1 MSRRFWLGTPKGQ
14 YTSAITSFL
23 TSRLTNTSFTT
34 SAPTLSPTTFITQ
47 WYTPT
52 PTSNLT
58 DTTYPTLFTDPGVDT
73 EYSNSFVTNYITNWV
88 YPVSTAFDVNTIFT
102 PTSNQT
108 FKGNYNTAIST
119 ILTPGSTQYTVP
131 TTSTSFTP
139 TPTSYTSFTPGS
151 TQYTVP
157 TTSTSYTP
165 TGTVYTSYTPTP
177 TDYPVLTPTPT
188 NYTYFFTYPT
198 QYSRPTAGSR
208 NTTSYDT
215 DFDYRPTDYERN
227 TAVAGYYYTT
237 FDPTSY
243 DVTYPSSA
251 SGCYYYNV
259 DGDLISQDSIPSN
272 CSIVSCS
279 PAVNNYSPG
288 QRLTAYTYFQ
298 ATFYTSTY
306 ISNVTTY
313 STTSSNTYVGQGL
326 TSPPFAG
333 GCYPEIDAAEY
344 CANPESNCYPCNIYE
359 LTSVINTSIQ
369 GYSVTATV
377 YYNSGYT
384 LNQYTAVSYLSS
396 ACQDCSLSCTDTVN
410 TDNPNPTGGYVAPSS
425 RNTTYSVDTLYG
437 FTINTTITPT
447 EYTYNTGYYVPTQ
460 GEGYNVTLTNYTT
473 YTQLSTQ
480 YTNLTPGTTQYT
492 SFTPVQETR
501 FDPTTYTNLTPGTT
515 QYTSFTP
522 VQETRFDP
530 TTYTSFSTG
539 LTSTLEPT
547 SYLTETGIT
556 TSFRDTDYATSNPT
570 SRTTT
575 TTYLQNTGAT
585 AYEVPTSHETT
596 TTYDTDYLTQ
606 RETSRDTEVITSWL
620 TDDNVTTSFT
630 TSRSTTWFT
639 Q

>member
-47 WYTPT
+47 WYTPV

-58 DTTYPTLFTDPGVDT
+58 TTTYPTLFTPPGVDT
-73 EYSNSFVTNYITNWV
+73 EYSSSFVTNYITNWV
-88 YPVSTAFDVNTIFT
+88 YPVSTAFAVNTIFT

-119 ILTPGSTQYTVP
+119 ILS
-131 TTSTSFTP
+131 P
-139 TPTSYTSFTPGS
+139 TP
-151 TQYTVP
+151 
-157 TTSTSYTP
+157 
-165 TGTVYTSYTPTP
+165 TVYTSYTPTP
-177 TDYPVLTPTPT
+177 TSFEFI
-188 NYTYFFTYPT
+188 N
-198 QYSRPTAGSR
+198 SR
-208 NTTSYDT
+208 NTQITYYYTYDTLYSHPTSHPTVDT
-215 DFDYRPTDYERN
+215 DFLLVDLTRSTVYQRN
-227 TAVAGYYYTT
+227 TTVDGYYYPTYT
-237 FDPTSY
+237 PTSY

-259 DGDLISQDSIPSN
+259 DGALIGQDSIPSN

-288 QRLTAYTYFQ
+288 QRLTAYSYSQ
-298 ATFYTSTY
+298 PTFYVSQY
-306 ISNVTTY
+306 VSNVTTF
-313 STTSSNTYVGQGL
+313 TTSSQ
-326 TSPPFAG
+326 FAG
-333 GCYPEIDAAEY
+333 YESGQTDPDNGINDCYPSSDPGVVAY
-344 CANPESNCYPCNIYE
+344 CQDVNARCEPCQVAVY
-359 LTSVINTSIQ
+359 TTVINESVQ
-369 GYSVTATV
+369 GYAVTATV

-396 ACQDCSLSCTDTVN
+396 SCQDCSLSCTDTVN
-410 TDNPNPTGGYVAPSS
+410 TIITNSNGGYVAPSS
-425 RNTTYSVDTLYG
+425 RVTTYSVDTIYD
-437 FTINTTITPT
+437 NTTYTNFTPRITTYET
-447 EYTYNTGYYVPTQ
+447 EYYVPTQ
-460 GEGYNVTLTNYTT
+460 GTGYIPTSTNFTDYGVR
-473 YTQLSTQ
+473 STQ

-492 SFTPVQETR
+492 SFS
-501 FDPTTYTNLTPGTT
+501 TT
-515 QYTSFTP
+515 
-522 VQETRFDP
+522 
-530 TTYTSFSTG
+530 FS
-539 LTSTLEPT
+539 SILEPT
-547 SYLTETGIT
+547 SYLTETGRT

-585 AYEVPTSHETT
+585 AYEVPTSHQTT
-596 TTYDTDYLTQ
+596 TTYDTDRLTQ